1 MEQYSPKRLRNL
13 AVTHGVNINGL
24 YEKSDIAQHLRA
36 ELAKK
41 FCIAEEKVNEHL
53 AQAEEK
59 VDEHLAQ
66 ASKSALAVQ
75 QRGVGSLGVDSRF
88 GAAAGAVAGAA
99 ADSEVDYVRT
109 ADLVQHLSQTLASGG
124 VRQQQQHQQQGH
136 RQLQQQHALLNV
148 WFELP
153 DGVGRFCFTEPGEL
167 GLPLFYPFMAR
178 SGVALAFE
186 CRRCSPPPVR
196 CSPCSPPPVRCSSC
210 ANAEFGRGKTPWNST
225 ALSGCVLWL

>member
-1 MEQYSPKRLRNL
+1 MEQYSPNTLRNL

-41 FCIAEEKVNEHL
+41 FCIAEEKVDEHL

-66 ASKSALAVQ
+66 ASKPALAVQ
-75 QRGVGSLGVDSRF
+75 QRGVDSLGVDSRF
-88 GAAAGAVAGAA
+88 GADGPHWQRSFNSRTSCL

-109 ADLVQHLSQTLASGG
+109 ADLVQHL
-124 VRQQQQHQQQGH
+124 
-136 RQLQQQHALLNV
+136 QLQQQHAPLNA

-210 ANAEFGRGKTPWNST
+210 ANAELGRGKTPWNST
-225 ALSGCVLWL
+225 ALSGCVIWL